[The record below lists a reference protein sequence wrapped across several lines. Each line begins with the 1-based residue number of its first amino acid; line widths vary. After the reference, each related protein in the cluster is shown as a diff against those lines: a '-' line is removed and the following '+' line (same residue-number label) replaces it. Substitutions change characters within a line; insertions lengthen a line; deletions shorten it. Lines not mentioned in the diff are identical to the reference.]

1 MSRIEVNSGRVKI
14 TNGVILPASYRRVS
28 SSKPQEEELSKVEE
42 KKEILMGHGINPE
55 LAMRL
60 NSLDIKK
67 SSTELQNRLRNF
79 QGPKKK
85 LISFTI

>member
-1 MSRIEVNSGRVKI
+1 MSRIEVHSGRVKI
-14 TNGVILPASYRRVS
+14 TNGVILPASYHRVS
-28 SSKPQEEELSKVEE
+28 SSKPQEEELGKVEE
-42 KKEILMGHGINPE
+42 KKEILMGQGVNPE

>member
-1 MSRIEVNSGRVKI
+1 MSRIEVHGGRVKL
-14 TNGVILPASYRRVS
+14 TNGVILPVSYHRASF
-28 SSKPQEEELSKVEE
+28 SKLKEEELSQVEE
-42 KKEILMGHGINPE
+42 KKEILMGQGINPE

-60 NSLDIKK
+60 NLLDIKK
-67 SSTELQNRLRNF
+67 RSTELENRLRNF